1 MIGAGHLD
9 RRVTL
14 ATVAATN
21 TGTGYT
27 ETATTLGK
35 VWASRKDVSDAE
47 KAAAGTVE
55 GTVRARFIVRSSSLT
70 RGLKPKD
77 RLTEGGL
84 VFEIVGVKQ
93 VGRRDMLEITAEA
106 RLD

>member
-1 MIGAGHLD
+1 MTAGSLD
-9 RRVTL
+9 RLVTL
-14 ATVAATN
+14 STMTATN

-27 ETATTLGK
+27 ETATTLGT

-47 KAAAGTVE
+47 KAAAGAVE

-77 RLTEGGL
+77 RLTEGGK
-84 VFEIVGVKQ
+84 VFQIVGIKE

>member
-1 MIGAGHLD
+1 MIGAGQLD

-14 ATVAATN
+14 VSVSATN
-21 TGTGYT
+21 AGTGYT
-27 ETATTLGK
+27 ETTTTLGK
-35 VWASRKDVSDAE
+35 VWASRRDVSDAE
-47 KAAAGTVE
+47 KATAGTVE

-77 RLTEGGL
+77 RLTEGGK
-84 VFEIVGVKQ
+84 VFQIIGIKE
-93 VGRRDMLEITAEA
+93 VGRRDVLEITAEA